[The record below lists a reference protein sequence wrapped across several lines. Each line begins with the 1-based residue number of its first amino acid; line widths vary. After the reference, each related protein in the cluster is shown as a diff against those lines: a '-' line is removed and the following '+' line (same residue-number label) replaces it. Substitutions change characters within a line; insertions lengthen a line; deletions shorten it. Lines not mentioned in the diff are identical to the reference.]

1 MTCKFNKAGLKSVL
15 LSGCLFASVAVTGC
29 ATTAVQYNADNIG
42 EITDSML
49 RPEAV
54 PLEIAG
60 PLNIDQ
66 VRKRTLTHNSEYRR
80 AQSQLM
86 ETVRKAGKRGK
97 DLLPQVY
104 ASSYGT
110 WRNNTSAS
118 VGIKVD
124 DETGS
129 MPEDFFTAQDQAIAI
144 SNFTASWDL
153 LEIGLSGFKAN
164 RRALYAYSESE
175 QNQYLC
181 NKLVVDVE
189 NAYWPRKNLSG

>member
-1 MTCKFNKAGLKSVL
+1 MTFKAKKTELKSIL
-15 LSGCLFASVAVTGC
+15 LSGCLFAAVAVSGC
-29 ATTAVQYNADNIG
+29 ATTAVQYNTENIG
-42 EITDSML
+42 EITDRTL
-49 RPEAV
+49 RPEAA
-54 PLEIAG
+54 PLETAE

-66 VRKRTLTHNSEYRR
+66 VRTRTLMHNSEYRR

-86 ETVRKAGKRGK
+86 ETVRNAGKRGK

-129 MPEDFFTAQDQAIAI
+129 MPEDFYTAQDQAIAI

-164 RRALYAYSESE
+164 RRS
-175 QNQYLC
+175 C
-181 NKLVVDVE
+181 
-189 NAYWPRKNLSG
+189 